1 MFSVPVRLHSAAISI
16 LWAISELT
24 TRSLRASVTGLRIR
38 SLREA
43 VSGLRAISRLASL
56 ARLGG
61 TITGLALLAWLGRTI
76 TGLEAGAEPDSRARL
91 DGTRLAGLGG
101 TITRPAPLGPGVP
114 ASLRALTAL
123 SHASRSSEAGIC
135 PKRAV

>member
-24 TRSLRASVTGLRIR
+24 AW

-56 ARLGG
+56 ARP
-61 TITGLALLAWLGRTI
+61 GRTI
-76 TGLEAGAEPDSRARL
+76 TGLEAGAELDSRARL